1 MLQAVA
7 ATVRASWAA
16 VATVGKAEVGTDRAV
31 WVETVEVG
39 VRAVAAYAEVF
50 WVGAPE
56 HGIQRTPDT
65 CSGSSS
71 PRGCLGT
78 N

>member
-1 MLQAVA
+1 MAEAEMAVEKGE
-7 ATVRASWAA
+7 
-16 VATVGKAEVGTDRAV
+16 VGRVEEVKAEVGTDRAV